1 MNHNAVIVNS
11 GGILFWIC
19 VLLSYDRFSMRFGVI
34 IYCIR
39 LNMSIWDFRWVK
51 LLRTC
56 FLINSILIYC
66 VEGFLVSWTLPASSW
81 LFQNYVR
88 ILLYLLSLTCRRRRN
103 LFYVWH
109 LRWQLSWVV
118 SRYSCYIL
126 KIWKDEY
133 TIELR
138 ELSEVPKDGEAL
150 SSLKVSGSSTISVLM
165 PNVSANSLKH
175 LENLGGKYLIA
186 SNEYNF

>member
-11 GGILFWIC
+11 GGILFGIC
-19 VLLSYDRFSMRFGVI
+19 VRFSYERFSMRFGVI
-34 IYCIR
+34 IYCVR
-39 LNMSIWDFRWVK
+39 LNMSIWDVRWVK

-56 FLINSILIYC
+56 FLINSILIYR
-66 VEGFLVSWTLPASSW
+66 VEAFLVSWTLPASSW
-81 LFQNYVR
+81 LFQNYVS

-109 LRWQLSWVV
+109 LRWQLSRVV

-150 SSLKVSGSSTISVLM
+150 SSLKVSGSSTISVLI